1 MSRFLDLLDIE
12 AVHGPDGRPLLT
24 REGRQLF
31 RLLAPFGY
39 QSDIVAAYR
48 KAVGVNEPCPAIP
61 GLIEAP
67 TGFVTDLCSKP
78 QLALAFMGDNE
89 QDASVPHDYVY
100 NTHSVPRDV
109 ADRMLYEACVLDGTP
124 KWRASLI
131 YAGVRIGGGSHWDP
145 TPTPNVEGAQL
156 AEPA

>member
-1 MSRFLDLLDIE
+1 MSRFLDPLRIE
-12 AVHGPDGRPLLT
+12 LMRDPQDRPLLT
-24 REGRQLF
+24 RAGRQLF

-48 KAVGVNEPCPAIP
+48 KAAGIGEPCPAIP

-67 TGFVTDLCSKP
+67 AGFVTDLCSKP

-100 NTHSVPRDV
+100 NTHCVPRDV

-131 YAGVRIGGGSHWDP
+131 YAGVRIGGGGPDHWGPDP
-145 TPTPNVEGAQL
+145 VL
-156 AEPA
+156 VPAVA